1 MNQVN
6 QTPKDIV
13 KSNMIITVAM
23 TVGALMMLGIIHFV
37 VQPKDT
43 SGESNLF
50 MMIAVGAIV
59 LNYVLGRFLS
69 QRKLS
74 EITEGMD
81 LVEKLTIYK
90 SALILRFATLEGPAL
105 ICIIFYMLEGRIEF
119 VIMAIALIAMMILS
133 IPNTN
138 RVIQQLNLNFEE
150 QKEVL

>member
-23 TVGALMMLGIIHFV
+23 TVGALAMLGVMHFV
-37 VQPKDT
+37 VQPKET
-43 SGESNLF
+43 SGDSNLF
-50 MMIAVGAIV
+50 LMIAIGAIV
-59 LNYVLGRFLS
+59 LNYVFGRFLS
-69 QRKLS
+69 QKKMS
-74 EITEGMD
+74 EITDSMS
-81 LVEKLTIYK
+81 LVEKLNIHK
-90 SALILRFATLEGPAL
+90 AALILRFATLEGPAL
-105 ICIIFYMLEGRIEF
+105 ICIIFYMIEGRMEF